1 MDYIITLVASNTPL
15 TAGHIAILER
25 FLEETGVLITG
36 EPAWLD
42 NHKAADTPVAESL
55 TLIQMHALQRL
66 FEKDRID
73 VFCTRT
79 ESRRKKLLLADMDS
93 TIVTTETLDELADF
107 VGLKEKVA
115 NITTRAMNGELDYQ
129 ESLRERVRL
138 LKGLSTDKMQ
148 ETLEQTELTDG
159 AEKLIQTM
167 REGHAASILVSSG
180 FTFFT
185 EAIAAKC
192 GFTGHHGNVLGIK
205 DGVLDGS
212 VQEPILDKES
222 KLAYLEGYKEKLSLT
237 YDNIAAIGDGAND
250 LPMLQAAGLGIGFH
264 PKPILRESILNCV
277 IHGDLT
283 AVLYAQGY
291 KNMKD

>member
-1 MDYIITLVASNTPL
+1 MDYTITLVASNTPL

-36 EPAWLD
+36 EPAWLQH
-42 NHKAADTPVAESL
+42 HKAADVPVAESL

-115 NITTRAMNGELDYQ
+115 DITTRAMQGELDYQ

-138 LKGLSTDKMQ
+138 LKGLS
-148 ETLEQTELTDG
+148 
-159 AEKLIQTM
+159 
-167 REGHAASILVSSG
+167 
-180 FTFFT
+180 
-185 EAIAAKC
+185 
-192 GFTGHHGNVLGIK
+192 
-205 DGVLDGS
+205 
-212 VQEPILDKES
+212 
-222 KLAYLEGYKEKLSLT
+222 
-237 YDNIAAIGDGAND
+237 
-250 LPMLQAAGLGIGFH
+250 
-264 PKPILRESILNCV
+264 
-277 IHGDLT
+277 
-283 AVLYAQGY
+283 
-291 KNMKD
+291 